1 MAQIG
6 RLASLTVTRIAT
18 PGVFLDGGHL
28 GEILM
33 PGRYVPQGTL
43 PGEAFT
49 VFIHLDS
56 EDRIVATP
64 ETPHVQVGEFA
75 PLRVVSI
82 NARVGAFL
90 DWGLTKDLLLP
101 MREQA
106 RRVNVGEWVVA
117 HVFLDEKSNRVVATT
132 RLNRHLNLSQPRYQE
147 GQSVNLLVYDETEL
161 GFKCI
166 VENAHSGLLYHTD
179 LAAPLPI
186 GQKLTGYIR
195 TVRPDG
201 KIDLSLDRAGYHR
214 VLPLTDKILAE
225 LITKG
230 GPLPYGDKTA
240 PEEIREVFGVSKKVF
255 KQAIGSLFRDRLIVI
270 EDTSIRITDTGTAAA
285 LAAAKA
291 AAARPVVPAPA
302 KPAIE
307 TATGEPALTRKAI
320 ILPPLVP
327 VRKKI
332 AAPK

>member
-6 RLASLTVTRIAT
+6 KLASLVVTRIAT

-33 PGRYVPQGTL
+33 PGRYVPRGTP
-43 PGEAFT
+43 PGEAFV

-56 EDRIVATP
+56 EDRIVATT
-64 ETPHVQVGEFA
+64 ETPHAQVGEFA

-82 NARVGAFL
+82 NARIGAFL

-106 RRVNVGEWVVA
+106 RRVNVGDWVVA
-117 HVFLDEKSNRVVATT
+117 HVFLDEKTNRIVATT
-132 RLNRHLNLSQPRYQE
+132 RLNRHLNRTPPRYQE
-147 GQSVNLLVYDETEL
+147 GQSVNLLVMDETEL

-179 LAAPLPI
+179 LAAPLAI
-186 GQKLTGYIR
+186 GQKLTGYVR

-214 VLPLTDKILAE
+214 VLPLTEKILAE
-225 LITKG
+225 LTTHG
-230 GPLPYGDKTA
+230 GQLPYSDKTA
-240 PEEIREVFGVSKKVF
+240 PEEIREVFGVSKKAF
-255 KQAIGSLFRDRLIVI
+255 KQAIGALFRDRLIVI
-270 EDTSIRITDTGTAAA
+270 EATGIRITDTGAAAA
-285 LAAAKA
+285 LAATQA
-291 AAARPVVPAPA
+291 AAAVFKPTPAS
-302 KPAIE
+302 PAIA
-307 TATGEPALTRKAI
+307 TATGAPATAKKAI
-320 ILPPLVP
+320 ILPPQTK
-327 VRKKI
+327 KKI

>member
-6 RLASLTVTRIAT
+6 KLASLVVTRIAT
-18 PGVFLDGGHL
+18 PGVFLDGGDL

-33 PGRYVPQGTL
+33 PGRYVPRGTL
-43 PGEAFT
+43 PGEAFV

-56 EDRIVATP
+56 EDRIVATT
-64 ETPHVQVGEFA
+64 ETPHAQVGEFA

-82 NARVGAFL
+82 NARIGAFL

-117 HVFLDEKSNRVVATT
+117 HVFLDEKSNRIVATT
-132 RLNRHLNLSQPRYQE
+132 RLNRHLNRTPPQYQE
-147 GQSVNLLVYDETEL
+147 GQTVNLLVTDETEL

-179 LAAPLPI
+179 LAAPLGI
-186 GQKLTGYIR
+186 GQKITGYVR
-195 TVRPDG
+195 SVRPDG

-214 VLPLTDKILAE
+214 VRPLTEKILAE
-225 LITKG
+225 LTTHG
-230 GPLPYGDKTA
+230 GTLPYGDKTP
-240 PEEIREVFGVSKKVF
+240 PEEIREVFGVSKKAF
-255 KQAIGSLFRDRLIVI
+255 KQAIGALFRDRLIVI
-270 EDTSIRITDTGTAAA
+270 AEGSIRITDTGTAAA
-285 LAAAKA
+285 P
-291 AAARPVVPAPA
+291 ARPVFP
-302 KPAIE
+302 KPAIA
-307 TATGEPALTRKAI
+307 TATGAPAIAKKAI
-320 ILPPLVP
+320 ILPPQTK
-327 VRKKI
+327 KKI

>member
-6 RLASLTVTRIAT
+6 RLASLIVNRIAT

-33 PGRYVPQGTL
+33 PGRYVPRGTL
-43 PGEAFT
+43 PGEAFV

-56 EDRIVATP
+56 EDRIVATT
-64 ETPHVQVGEFA
+64 ETPHAQVGEFA

-82 NARVGAFL
+82 NARIGAFL

-106 RRVNVGEWVVA
+106 RRVNVGEWIVA
-117 HVFLDEKSNRVVATT
+117 HVFLDEKSNRIVATT
-132 RLNRHLNLSQPRYQE
+132 RLNRHLNLTPPNYQE
-147 GQSVNLLVYDETEL
+147 GQSVDLLVYEETEL

-179 LAAPLPI
+179 LAAPLAY
-186 GQKLTGYIR
+186 GQKLTGFIR
-195 TVRPDG
+195 SVRPDG

-225 LITKG
+225 LTAHDG
-230 GPLPYGDKTA
+230 VLPYGDKTA
-240 PEEIREVFGVSKKVF
+240 PEEIREVFGVSKKAF
-255 KQAIGSLFRDRLIVI
+255 KQAIGALFRDRLVVI
-270 EDTSIRITDTGTAAA
+270 EDARIRITDTGTAAA
-285 LAAAKA
+285 KA
-291 AAARPVVPAPA
+291 AAARPATPIVRKTPPPEVA
-302 KPAIE
+302 KP
-307 TATGEPALTRKAI
+307 PVKAPVI
-320 ILPPLVP
+320 ISPLL
-327 VRKKI
+327 RKKI